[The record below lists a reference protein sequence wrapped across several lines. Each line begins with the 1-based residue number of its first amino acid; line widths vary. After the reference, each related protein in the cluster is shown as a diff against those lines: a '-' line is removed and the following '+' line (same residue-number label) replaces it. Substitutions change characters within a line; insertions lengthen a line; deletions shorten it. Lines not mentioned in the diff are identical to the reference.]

1 MKTVYIF
8 LFAAFGTC
16 AYAQTNDKQNNQVQ
30 EIPKET
36 RDAFDKMTKDSQ
48 NQKVQKM
55 DPTKLAS
62 EQELPESMKSKNT
75 KPQSTAK
82 PQSSGQ
88 LLPNTAT
95 LEEVLAAIPNRQ
107 DSKNTK
113 SVVKNSPKVQGLPNT
128 ATLEEIIKT
137 IPKN

>member
-16 AYAQTNDKQNNQVQ
+16 AYAQTADKQNNEVQ

-36 RDAFDKMTKDSQ
+36 RDAFEKMRQDSQ
-48 NQKVQKM
+48 NQKILKT

-62 EQELPESMKSKNT
+62 EQELPEAMKAKA
-75 KPQSTAK
+75 KPETPAKKQSTGK
-82 PQSSGQ
+82 

-95 LEEVLAAIPNRQ
+95 LEEILAAMPNRQ

-113 SVVKNSPKVQGLPNT
+113 SVVNNSPKVQGLPNT
-128 ATLEEIIKT
+128 ATLEEIKKT
-137 IPKN
+137 IPRN